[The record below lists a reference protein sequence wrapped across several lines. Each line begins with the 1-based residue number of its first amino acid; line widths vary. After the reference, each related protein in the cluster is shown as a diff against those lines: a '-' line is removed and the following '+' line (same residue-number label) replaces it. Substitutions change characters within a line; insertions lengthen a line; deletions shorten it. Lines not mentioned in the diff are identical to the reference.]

1 MADRSPAGRLVR
13 ALGLVALGGA
23 SLAGCAAAAN
33 GAACAT
39 DVDCQSSLVCVAD
52 PALSGPRC
60 MRPCEE
66 GTRLCADGSVC
77 LAFAGG
83 RACYPG
89 GAVGFEEPCL
99 RSLDCESGT
108 VCPDAVRS
116 CAQACDGISP
126 TCLPT
131 ERCLPDD
138 AVGAYCAP

>member
-1 MADRSPAGRLVR
+1 MGC
-13 ALGLVALGGA
+13 GG
-23 SLAGCAAAAN
+23 SSN

-39 DVDCQSSLVCVAD
+39 DLDCQTSLLCVAD
-52 PALSGPRC
+52 PQLSGARC

-83 RACYPG
+83 HACYPG
-89 GAVGFEEPCL
+89 GMVGFREPCR
-99 RSLDCESGT
+99 RSLDCEAGT
-108 VCPDAVRS
+108 VCPDGVRS
-116 CAQACDGISP
+116 CAQACEDMAQ

-131 ERCLPDD
+131 ERCIPDD